1 MSEPETSATSEAA
14 GADEH
19 GKMSF
24 FDHLTELRK
33 RIVWSLIP
41 SAIGLGISLYFTTPA
56 MKFLTR
62 NLKT

>member
-1 MSEPETSATSEAA
+1 MSEPEVSANPDVA

-24 FDHLTELRK
+24 FDHLTELRN

-41 SAIGLGISLYFTTPA
+41 RPSDSASRCTSPP
-56 MKFLTR
+56 R
-62 NLKT
+62 

>member
-1 MSEPETSATSEAA
+1 MSEPEASATPEAA
-14 GADEH
+14 GSDEH

-41 SAIGLGISLYFTTPA
+41 SAIGLGISLYFTT
-56 MKFLTR
+56 
-62 NLKT
+62 NV